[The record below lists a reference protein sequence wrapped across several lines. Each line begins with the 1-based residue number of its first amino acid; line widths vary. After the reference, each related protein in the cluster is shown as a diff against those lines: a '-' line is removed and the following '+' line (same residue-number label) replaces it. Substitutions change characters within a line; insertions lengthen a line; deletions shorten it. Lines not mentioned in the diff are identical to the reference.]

1 VDVAHNNGSEY
12 EVKVNACTGKVIAI
26 IVGG

>member
-1 VDVAHNNGSEY
+1 VDVVSSKGGEY
-12 EVKVNACTGKVIAI
+12 EVKVNACNGRIVAI